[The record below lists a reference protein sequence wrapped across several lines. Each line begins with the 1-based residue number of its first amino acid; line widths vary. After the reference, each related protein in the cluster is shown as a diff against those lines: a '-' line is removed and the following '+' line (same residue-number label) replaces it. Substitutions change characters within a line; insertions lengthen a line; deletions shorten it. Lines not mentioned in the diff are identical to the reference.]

1 MDFIVSG
8 TLRGYSE
15 LKRYL
20 GNKKLE
26 EQPMDKI
33 MNFVENKIMPPML
46 KVSNQRHLSAIRDG
60 LIATIPITVIGSLF
74 LLVPYIPWPQ
84 SYVDFMGNNP
94 ELVSKLLI
102 PFNMSMGLL
111 SVYAAFGIGSRL
123 ANSYKL
129 DSVAGG
135 ISALFT
141 FFVTLS
147 FTPTDDGTFLNTRY
161 LGGEGMFTCILTA
174 ILAVEVM
181 HFCKKRNI
189 GIHLPEQVPSN
200 VSSSFEVIIPVTI
213 SMTIVWIVVHLL
225 GFDINNLIADLIT
238 PLLSVS
244 SNSIAAP
251 LIYVGLTCI
260 MWLFGIHPQILAT
273 IMLPIWLL
281 NSEANMVAAQA
292 GQAIPNIGVQPFI
305 FTFLWIGGGGGTL
318 ALCTLMCF
326 SKSKFLKKLGRLSI
340 VPGFFNINE
349 PLLFGLPIVLNPA
362 LAIPFVVAPVVGT
375 FITYFAFTS
384 GLIPGMGYPLAAVW
398 TVPGVFAGVIA
409 TASIRGGLLVVFNFL
424 IYGAIYYPFFKAYER
439 KLVLEEG
446 EEIKEQPAI
455 EKMNAENKEESQL
468 QTK

>member
-1 MDFIVSG
+1 MD
-8 TLRGYSE
+8 
-15 LKRYL
+15 
-20 GNKKLE
+20 N
-26 EQPMDKI
+26 I
-33 MNFVENKIMPPML
+33 MNFVENKIMPPMM

-111 SVYAAFGIGSRL
+111 SVYASFGIGSRL
-123 ANSYKL
+123 ANSYGL

-141 FFVTLS
+141 FFATLS
-147 FTPTDDGTFLNTRY
+147 FTYTDEGSFINTRY

-174 ILAVEVM
+174 ILAIEVM
-181 HFCKKRNI
+181 RLCKKYNV

-200 VSSSFEVIIPVTI
+200 VSSSFEVIIPVAI
-213 SMTIVWIVVHLL
+213 SMSIVWIIVHLL
-225 GFDINNLIADLIT
+225 GFDINSLIAELIT

-251 LIYVGLTCI
+251 LIYVGLTCV
-260 MWLFGIHPQILAT
+260 MWLFGIHPQILAA
-273 IMLPIWLL
+273 IMLPVWLV
-281 NSEANMVAAQA
+281 NSDVNMAAAQA

-318 ALCTLMCF
+318 ALCAMMCF

-362 LAIPFVVAPVVGT
+362 LAIPFVLSPIVCT
-375 FITYFAFTS
+375 FVTYFAFTS
-384 GLIPGMGYPLAAVW
+384 GIVPGIGYPLAAVW
-398 TVPGVFAGVIA
+398 TVPGIFAGVLA
-409 TASIRGGLLVVFNFL
+409 TASIRGGILVLVNFL

-439 KLVLEEG
+439 KLVAEETG
-446 EEIKEQPAI
+446 QEADKSEIETMEQT
-455 EKMNAENKEESQL
+455 NAEAANTSV
-468 QTK
+468 